1 MQLSVGGVDAAGK
14 KKQINSTHRQNGVKS
29 DLFFEGGGKAVARK
43 AYHGPASRMTND
55 GSHIESKIQLRWQRK
70 KNCKTKFLRV
80 NLAGFD
86 NFPFYG
92 RFAGFW

>member
-55 GSHIESKIQLRWQRK
+55 GPHIESKIQLRWQRK
-70 KNCKTKFLRV
+70 KL
-80 NLAGFD
+80 
-86 NFPFYG
+86 
-92 RFAGFW
+92 